1 MKHKKKG
8 PAVFKTYATNQ
19 LMILPPS
26 LEDFLSSNHP
36 VRTVNE
42 VINKIDINPLLK
54 KFPGGGTS
62 SYHPRLLLKVLVF
75 SYLNNVYSSRK
86 IETLV
91 KESIPYMWLAGMTQ
105 PDHNTINR
113 FRSDRLRGV
122 LKPVFKQIVLLLA
135 ESGLL
140 DLKEIYVDGTKIE
153 ANSNR
158 YTFVWG
164 NSLKTNKERIKKQL
178 DELWEYAQ
186 SIAEKEIE
194 DTRPTEYSQVN
205 PEKVKQTIEKIDK
218 ALQDKPVKKKVR
230 QKLNYAKKA
239 WVPNLEKYQRQ
250 EAILKGRKSFS
261 KTDPDATFMRMKE
274 DHMRNGQLK
283 PGYNLQLSTNN
294 QIITNYTI
302 HPNPTDTL
310 TLIPHLEDYKQLYGH
325 MPQVV
330 TADAGYGSQQNYE
343 YLEEQ
348 SVEHYVKYNAFDQQA
363 KKGKQNPFDIHNLFY
378 NSQLDC
384 YYCPM
389 GQPMKKAGQR
399 KRLTQGGLVQTLDV
413 YEAVNCNG
421 CPVRGLCHKAK
432 GNRRIEA
439 NHRLN
444 KLKEKARERLLSE
457 KGVIHRKKRP
467 TEVEPVFG
475 NIKSNYG
482 FKRFYLR
489 GNQKVEIEIGLIAI
503 AQNLRKMAS

>member
-8 PAVFKTYATNQ
+8 SAVFKTYATNQ

-26 LEDFLSSNHP
+26 LEDFIPSNHP
-36 VRTVNE
+36 ARTVNE
-42 VINKIDINPLLK
+42 VIDRIDINPLLH
-54 KFPGGGTS
+54 KFPGGGAS

-91 KESIPYMWLAGMTQ
+91 NESIPYMWLAGMTH

-113 FRSDRLRGV
+113 FRSDRLKGV

-135 ESGLL
+135 EAGML

-186 SIAEKEIE
+186 SLAEQELE
-194 DTRPTEYSQVN
+194 DTRPTDYSQVN
-205 PEKVKQTIEKIDK
+205 PEKVKQTIEQIDK
-218 ALQDKPVKKKVR
+218 ALKDQPVKKKVR
-230 QKLNYAKKA
+230 QKLNYAKKV
-239 WVPNLEKYQRQ
+239 WVSNLEKYQ
-250 EAILKGRKSFS
+250 EHENILKGRKSFS

-294 QIITNYTI
+294 QVITNYTI
-302 HPNPTDTL
+302 HANPTDTL
-310 TLIPHLEDYKQLYGH
+310 TLIPHLEDYKQLYGN
-325 MPQVV
+325 MPQTVI
-330 TADAGYGSQQNYE
+330 ADAGYGSQQNYE

-348 SVEHYVKYNAFDQQA
+348 SIDHYVKYNTFDQQA
-363 KKGKQNPFDIHNLFY
+363 KKGKQNPFDLHNLFY
-378 NSQLDC
+378 NSHRDC

-389 GQPMKKAGQR
+389 GQPMRKVGQR
-399 KRLTQGGLVQTLDV
+399 RQLTRNGFIQTLDV
-413 YEAVNCNG
+413 YEAINCSA
-421 CPVRGLCHKAK
+421 CPIRGLCHKAT

-444 KLKEKARERLLSE
+444 KLKEKARERLLSP
-457 KGVIHRKKRP
+457 KGVLHRKRRP
-467 TEVEPVFG
+467 IEVEPVFG
-475 NIKSNYG
+475 NIKSNHG

-489 GNQKVEIEIGLIAI
+489 GNQKVEIEVGLIAI